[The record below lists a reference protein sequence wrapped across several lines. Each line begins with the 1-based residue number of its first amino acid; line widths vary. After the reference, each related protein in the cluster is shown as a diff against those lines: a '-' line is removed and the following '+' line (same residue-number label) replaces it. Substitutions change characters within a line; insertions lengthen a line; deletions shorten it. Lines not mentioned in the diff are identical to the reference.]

1 MTNGRQH
8 CLLVFQMPAG
18 ARALQD
24 TLALMGVA
32 QEAREV
38 VDGAAFVV
46 IEWPNYRG
54 SRIFAPAT
62 EGQVIGLVAALRADA
77 EAAGAEVEGRHAAS
91 AGLMA
96 RVEQALRP
104 PAAPVQ

>member
-1 MTNGRQH
+1 M
-8 CLLVFQMPAG
+8 VFQMPAG

-46 IEWPNYRG
+46 IEQPNYRG
-54 SRIFAPAT
+54 PRIFAPAT
-62 EGQVIGLVAALRADA
+62 EGQVIGLLAELRADA
-77 EAAGAEVEGRHAAS
+77 EGAGAAVEGRHTAS

-96 RVEQALRP
+96 RVEQALSA

>member
-1 MTNGRQH
+1 MTNGRH
-8 CLLVFQMPAG
+8 HRLMVFQLPQGVRVLEEM
-18 ARALQD
+18 
-24 TLALMGVA
+24 LALMGVT

-62 EGQVIGLVAALRADA
+62 EGQVIGLLAELRADA
-77 EAAGAEVEGRHAAS
+77 EAAGAAVEGRHAAS

-96 RVEQALRP
+96 RIERALGA
-104 PAAPVQ
+104 PAGPVQ